1 MKEQLKIE
9 AERVIKGKFLWLSL
23 SIGCI
28 IAIAQIMFE
37 LYPYAKNPLAYYN
50 GHYGLPF
57 SVFQFWMGMNFAS
70 PYKET
75 FLTIFP
81 VLAMLPYA
89 LTYHSDIKN
98 GYVKNIYTRNK
109 KKNYLMAKYIVTFMS
124 AGIVVTIPYLLN
136 LIIALCLLPALSPVR
151 NGQYMSAASM
161 LQNVFYSRP
170 FLYIV
175 IYLIISFLYAGVFA
189 SVTLAAT
196 CIVENIFLLSLVPF
210 LLWYGLGI
218 ISSFFIARYQLESI
232 NPIQLLDMAQAY
244 IVQMKNV
251 LGTGLAVGGVSAII
265 YFRNGV
271 KSDVL

>member
-9 AERVIKGKFLWLSL
+9 AERVIRGKFLWLSL

-28 IAIAQIMFE
+28 IAIAQIIFE

-50 GHYGLPF
+50 GHCGLPF

-81 VLAMLPYA
+81 TLAMLPYA

>member
-1 MKEQLKIE
+1 MREQLKIE
-9 AERVIKGKFLWLSL
+9 AERVVKGKFIWLSL
-23 SIGCI
+23 GIGCM
-28 IAIAQIMFE
+28 IAIAQIIFE

-50 GHYGLPF
+50 GHSGLPY
-57 SVFQFWMGMNFAS
+57 SVFQFWIGMNFAS

-98 GYVKNIYTRNK
+98 GYIKNIFTRNK
-109 KKNYLMAKYIVTFMS
+109 KRNYLIAKYIVTFTS
-124 AGIVVTIPYLLN
+124 AGIVVVIPYVLN
-136 LIIALCLLPALSPVR
+136 LIVALCLLPALNPVR

-161 LQNVFYSRP
+161 IQNIFYARP
-170 FLYIV
+170 FIYIM
-175 IYLIISFLYAGVFA
+175 IYLLFTFLYAGVFA

-196 CIVENIFLLSLVPF
+196 CIVENVFLLSLVPF

-218 ISSFFIARYQLESI
+218 VSSFLVVRYQMGSI
-232 NPIQLLDMAQAY
+232 NPMQLLDMSQAY
-244 IVQMKNV
+244 VVQMRNV
-251 LGTGLAVGGVSAII
+251 IGTVLVVGGVSALI